1 MINAFS
7 KVMLKATDLKL
18 SKYLFTDLSAGRKL
32 ALRFV
37 AGETLEEAVAV
48 AGELN
53 ERGMSVSLDHL
64 GESVSD
70 VGSARA
76 ARDDYLACLDEIA
89 EYGLDSNVSVKLT
102 QLGLP
107 LDREIAIDAMRQIAG
122 RAAEVGT
129 TVTIDMEDSPYTD
142 ATLDVYELVQRE
154 FGNLGVAVQAYLY
167 RTAADVSRIAPLGGH
182 IRLCKGAYAES
193 DKIAMSRK
201 EHVNA
206 NFATLTQQL
215 MDQHD
220 AKPAIASH
228 DDRLIDLTRTL
239 VADRQ
244 SPFEFQMLY
253 GIREQL
259 QNELVR
265 QGHPLRIY
273 VPYGSE
279 WYPYLTRRLA
289 ERPANTLFF
298 MRALFGK

>member
-1 MINAFS
+1 MISAFS
-7 KVMLKATDLKL
+7 NVMLKATDLRL
-18 SKYLFTDLSAGRKL
+18 SKWLFTELNAGRRL

-37 AGETLEEAVAV
+37 AGETLREAVAV
-48 AGELN
+48 AKELN
-53 ERGMSVSLDHL
+53 ERGMTVSMDHL
-64 GESVSD
+64 GESVTD

-89 EYGLDSNVSVKLT
+89 ATGLDANVSVKLT
-102 QLGLP
+102 QLGLA
-107 LDREIAIDAMRQIAG
+107 LDRGIAIEAMRQIAG

-142 ATLDVYELVQRE
+142 ATLDIYELIQKE
-154 FGNLGVAVQAYLY
+154 FENVGVAVQAYLY
-167 RTAADVSRIAPLGGH
+167 RTGADISRIAPLGGH
-182 IRLCKGAYAES
+182 IRLCKGAYAEP
-193 DKIAMSRK
+193 DRIAMRRK
-201 EHVNA
+201 EHVDA
-206 NFATLTQQL
+206 NFATLTKQL
-215 MDQHD
+215 MDQDD

-228 DDRLIDLTRTL
+228 DDGLIDLARKL
-239 VADRQ
+239 VAGRAA
-244 SPFEFQMLY
+244 PFEFQMLY

-259 QNELVR
+259 QSELVR

-298 MRALFGK
+298 LRALFGK

>member
-7 KVMLKATDLKL
+7 RVVLKATDLRL
-18 SKYLFTDLSAGRKL
+18 SKWLFTDLKAGRNL

-37 AGETLEEAVAV
+37 AGETLAEAVSV
-48 AGELN
+48 AKDLN
-53 ERGMSVSLDHL
+53 ALGMVVSLDLL
-64 GESVSD
+64 GESVTD

-76 ARDDYLACLDEIA
+76 ARDDYLACLDEIEA
-89 EYGLDSNVSVKLT
+89 IGLDANVSIKLT
-102 QLGLP
+102 QLGLA
-107 LDREIAIDAMRQIAG
+107 LDKELAIAALRDIAK

-129 TVTIDMEDSPYTD
+129 TVTIDMEDSPHTE
-142 ATLDVYELVQRE
+142 ATLSVYEQVQKE

-167 RTAADVSRIAPLGGH
+167 RTAADISRIAPLGGH
-182 IRLCKGAYAES
+182 IRLCKGAYSEP
-193 DKIAMSRK
+193 DTIAMSRK
-201 EHVNA
+201 EHVDA
-206 NFATLTQQL
+206 SFATLTSQL

-228 DDRLIDLTRTL
+228 DERLIDLTRTL
-239 VADRQ
+239 VATRT

-253 GIREQL
+253 GIRTQL
-259 QNELVR
+259 QEELVR

-289 ERPANTLFF
+289 ERPANAVFF
-298 MRALFGK
+298 LRALFGK

>member
-89 EYGLDSNVSVKLT
+89 ESGLDSNVSVKLT
-102 QLGLP
+102 QLGLS
-107 LDREIAIDAMRQIAG
+107 LDRELAIDAMRQIAG

-129 TVTIDMEDSPYTD
+129 SVTIDMEDSPYTD
-142 ATLDVYELVQRE
+142 ATLDIYELVQRE
-154 FGNLGVAVQAYLY
+154 YGNVGVAVQAYLY
-167 RTAADVSRIAPLGGH
+167 RTAADISRIAPLGGH
-182 IRLCKGAYAES
+182 IRLCKGAYAEP

-201 EHVNA
+201 EHVDA

-239 VADRQ
+239 VADRESQ
-244 SPFEFQMLY
+244 FEFQMLY

-259 QNELVR
+259 QDELVR

>member
-1 MINAFS
+1 MINTFS

-18 SKYLFTDLSAGRKL
+18 SKWLFTDLSAGRKL

-37 AGETLEEAVAV
+37 AGETLAEAVAV

-64 GESVSD
+64 GESVTD

-89 EYGLDSNVSVKLT
+89 ESGLDSNVSVKLT
-102 QLGLP
+102 QLGLS
-107 LDREIAIDAMRQIAG
+107 LDRELALEAMRRIAS

-129 TVTIDMEDSPYTD
+129 SVTIDMEDSPYTD
-142 ATLDVYELVQRE
+142 ATLDIYERVQTE
-154 FGNLGVAVQAYLY
+154 FGNVGVAVQAYLY
-167 RTAADVSRIAPLGGH
+167 RTAADISRIAHLGGH
-182 IRLCKGAYAES
+182 IRLCKGAYAEP
-193 DKIAMSRK
+193 DTIAMTRK
-201 EHVNA
+201 DQVDT
-206 NFATLTQQL
+206 NFATLTRQL

-220 AKPAIASH
+220 AKPAIATH

-239 VADRQ
+239 LADRT

-253 GIREQL
+253 GVRQQL
-259 QNELVR
+259 QDELVR

-298 MRALFGK
+298 MRALLGK

>member
-48 AGELN
+48 ARELN

-89 EYGLDSNVSVKLT
+89 ESGLDSNVSVKLT
-102 QLGLP
+102 QLGVS
-107 LDREIAIDAMRQIAG
+107 LDRELAIDAMRQIAG

-129 TVTIDMEDSPYTD
+129 SVTIDMEDSPYTD
-142 ATLDVYELVQRE
+142 ATLDIYELVQRE

-167 RTAADVSRIAPLGGH
+167 RTAADISRVAPLGGH
-182 IRLCKGAYAES
+182 IRLCKGAYAEP

-201 EHVNA
+201 EHVDV

-220 AKPAIASH
+220 AKPAIATH

-239 VADRQ
+239 VSDRQ

-259 QNELVR
+259 QDELVR

>member
-1 MINAFS
+1 
-7 KVMLKATDLKL
+7 L
-18 SKYLFTDLSAGRKL
+18 G
-32 ALRFV
+32 
-37 AGETLEEAVAV
+37 
-48 AGELN
+48 
-53 ERGMSVSLDHL
+53 VSLD
-64 GESVSD
+64 
-70 VGSARA
+70 
-76 ARDDYLACLDEIA
+76 
-89 EYGLDSNVSVKLT
+89 
-102 QLGLP
+102 
-107 LDREIAIDAMRQIAG
+107 RELAIDAMRQIAG

-129 TVTIDMEDSPYTD
+129 SVTIDMEDSPYTD
-142 ATLDVYELVQRE
+142 ATLDIYELVQRE

-167 RTAADVSRIAPLGGH
+167 RTAADISRVAPLGGH
-182 IRLCKGAYAES
+182 IRLCKGAYAEP

-201 EHVNA
+201 EHVDA

-215 MDQHD
+215 MDQQD
-220 AKPAIASH
+220 AKPAIATH

-239 VADRQ
+239 VSDRQ

-259 QNELVR
+259 QDELVR

>member
-18 SKYLFTDLSAGRKL
+18 SKYLFTDLDAGRKL

-37 AGETLEEAVAV
+37 AGETLEEAVTV
-48 AGELN
+48 AKQLN
-53 ERGMSVSLDHL
+53 ERGMSASLDHL

-89 EYGLDSNVSVKLT
+89 EFGLDSNVSVKLT
-102 QLGLP
+102 QLGLS
-107 LDREIAIDAMRQIAG
+107 LDRELAIDAMRQIAG

-129 TVTIDMEDSPYTD
+129 SVTIDMEDSPYTD
-142 ATLDVYELVQRE
+142 ATLDIYELVQRE

-167 RTAADVSRIAPLGGH
+167 RTAADISRIAPLGGH
-182 IRLCKGAYAES
+182 IRLCKGAYAEPE
-193 DKIAMSRK
+193 KIAMSRK
-201 EHVNA
+201 EHVDDS
-206 NFATLTQQL
+206 FATLTRQL

-220 AKPAIASH
+220 AKPAIATH
-228 DDRLIDLTRTL
+228 DGRLIDLTRRL

-259 QNELVR
+259 QDELVR

>member
-7 KVMLKATDLKL
+7 KVMLKATDLRL
-18 SKYLFTDLSAGRKL
+18 SKWLFTDLNAGRKL

-48 AGELN
+48 AESLN
-53 ERGMSVSLDHL
+53 AKGMSVSMDHL
-64 GESVSD
+64 GEAVTD

-76 ARDDYLACLDEIA
+76 ARDDYLACLDKIA
-89 EYGLDSNVSVKLT
+89 TTGLDANVSVKLT
-102 QLGLP
+102 QLGLA
-107 LDREIAIDAMRQIAG
+107 LDRGIAIEAMRQIAG
-122 RAAEVGT
+122 RAAEIET

-142 ATLDVYELVQRE
+142 ATFDIYELIQQE
-154 FGNLGVAVQAYLY
+154 FGNVGVAVQSYLY
-167 RTAADVSRIAPLGGH
+167 RSGADISRIAPLGGH
-182 IRLCKGAYAES
+182 IRLCKGAYAEPES
-193 DKIAMSRK
+193 IAMSRK
-201 EHVNA
+201 EHVDA
-206 NFATLTQQL
+206 NFATLTRQL
-215 MDQHD
+215 MNQHV

-228 DDRLIDLTRTL
+228 DDRLIDLARTL
-239 VADRQ
+239 VAGRA
-244 SPFEFQMLY
+244 SPFEFQMLF
-253 GIREQL
+253 GIRTQL
-259 QNELVR
+259 QEELVR

>member
-48 AGELN
+48 ARELN
-53 ERGMSVSLDHL
+53 EQGMSVSLDHL

-89 EYGLDSNVSVKLT
+89 EFGLDSNISVKLT
-102 QLGLP
+102 QLGLS
-107 LDREIAIDAMRQIAG
+107 LDRELAIDAMRQLAG

-129 TVTIDMEDSPYTD
+129 SVTIDMEDSPYTD
-142 ATLDVYELVQRE
+142 ATLDIYELVQRE
-154 FGNLGVAVQAYLY
+154 YGNLGVAVQAYLY
-167 RTAADVSRIAPLGGH
+167 RTATDISRIARLGGH
-182 IRLCKGAYAES
+182 IRLCKGAYAEP

-201 EHVNA
+201 EHVDA

-239 VADRQ
+239 VTDRE

-259 QNELVR
+259 QEELVR